1 MNKDELIREFKTG
14 AFSIYMNG
22 FLSYKNFLSSKEFFA
37 PGTSLVKGRYYYY
50 ENNEFHWSP
59 SPPLNLPLKELSSL
73 INMSSDTNTNS
84 NKRIIY
90 VSDDGIN
97 WQSGF
102 TFLIKIEDANCEEPY
117 VVHNEHFM
125 VSSWKFMNTKYD
137 E

>member
-1 MNKDELIREFKTG
+1 MNKTELIKDFKAG

-22 FLSYKNFLSSKEFFA
+22 FLSYKNFIYSKEFF
-37 PGTSLVKGRYYYY
+37 PLGTSLVKGRYYYY
-50 ENNEFHWSP
+50 ENNKFHWSP
-59 SPPLNLPLKELSSL
+59 SPPLNLPLKEITSL
-73 INMSSDTNTNS
+73 IDMSSDTNTNS

-102 TFLIKIEDANCEEPY
+102 TFLIKIEDTNCEEPY